1 MAEHKNQ
8 HIVPQHYLRGFSRDK
23 ENETIYRYNIKKEVR
38 HLIAIKNVCK
48 SSYYYGKE
56 EGLEQ
61 VLKMFEDMHAPVLSK
76 LIADQRID
84 WLTLE
89 EIDCLQSFIML
100 LNLRTE
106 SARKLALNSFE
117 NMYTDICQQYL
128 EANNHNGYTV
138 KVTINPAW
146 AQYQMMKT
154 LIDKSHVI
162 NDLSHMLLINETG
175 RHFVTSD
182 NPVVFYNYKIIKN
195 KHTACGGCSGLMIF
209 CPLTENL
216 LLLLV
221 DKDLYDIHKDS
232 QTTIPVKDESDVD
245 SLNKLQLLNFSE
257 EIYCY
262 DECELD
268 YIKELHLIIK
278 DYITEQKIIT
288 TKLEKCVHPDALNGG
303 IYSTNPTDIY
313 YKIRLSFIKFNK
325 ENNRKYKAIMK
336 HYNKNNIPLIVTRN
350 TLLAFRK

>member
-23 ENETIYRYNIKKEVR
+23 EKETIYRYNMKKEVR
-38 HLIAIKNVCK
+38 PLIAIKNVCK

-61 VLKMFEDMHAPVLSK
+61 VLQMFEDMHAPILNK
-76 LIADQRID
+76 LITDRRVD

-89 EIDCLQSFIML
+89 EIDCLQSFVLL

-117 NMYTDICQQYL
+117 SMYTDIGQQYL
-128 EANNHNGYTV
+128 EANNYHGYTV

-146 AQYQMMKT
+146 AHYQIMKT
-154 LIDKSHVI
+154 LIEKSYVI
-162 NDLSHMLLINETG
+162 NDLRHILLINETG
-175 RHFVTSD
+175 RHFVTSN
-182 NPVVFYNYKIIKN
+182 NPVVFYNYKVIKN

-221 DKDLYDIHKDS
+221 DKDLYDISEDTQTRILVKNEFDIDS
-232 QTTIPVKDESDVD
+232 I
-245 SLNKLQLLNFSE
+245 NKLQLLNLSE
-257 EIYCY
+257 EVYCY
-262 DECELD
+262 DESELD
-268 YIKELHLIIK
+268 YIKELHSIVK
-278 DYITEQKIIT
+278 DHITGQKIIK
-288 TKLEKCVHPDALNGG
+288 TKLEKCIHSDALNGE
-303 IYSTNPTDIY
+303 IYSTNPTDVN
-313 YKIRLSFIKFNK
+313 YKIKLSFIKFNK
-325 ENNRKYKAIMK
+325 ENNRKYKVIMK
-336 HYNKNNIPLIVTRN
+336 HYKKNNIPLSVTRDA
-350 TLLAFRK
+350 LLTFKK

>member
-1 MAEHKNQ
+1 MTEHKNQ

-38 HLIAIKNVCK
+38 PLIAIKNVCK

-61 VLKMFEDMHAPVLSK
+61 VLKMFEDIHAPVLNK
-76 LIADQRID
+76 LITDQRVD
-84 WLTLE
+84 WLTSE
-89 EIDCLQSFIML
+89 EIDLLHSFIIL
-100 LNLRTE
+100 LNTRTE

-117 NMYTDICQQYL
+117 KMYTDIGQQFL
-128 EANNHNGYTV
+128 EKNNYHGYTI
-138 KVTINPAW
+138 KVTINPTW
-146 AQYQMMKT
+146 AHYQMIES

-162 NDLSHMLLINETG
+162 NDLSLMLLINETG

-182 NPVVFYNYKIIKN
+182 NPVVFYNYKIFKN

-216 LLLLV
+216 LLMLV
-221 DKDLYDIHKDS
+221 DKYLYDISKDTP
-232 QTTIPVKDESDVD
+232 TTILLEDESDVD
-245 SLNKLQLLNFSE
+245 SINKLQLLNSSE

-268 YIKELHLIIK
+268 YVKELHSSIK
-278 DYITEQKIIT
+278 DHIEERKNIT
-288 TKLEKCVHPDALNGG
+288 TKLEKCVHPDAPNGE
-303 IYSTNPTDIY
+303 IYSTNPTDINY
-313 YKIRLSFIKFNK
+313 RIRLSFLKFNK
-325 ENNRKYKAIMK
+325 ENNRKYKAIMRYYK
-336 HYNKNNIPLIVTRN
+336 KNNIPLIVTRDA
-350 TLLAFRK
+350 LFAFRK